1 MHWDTIRPVLLK
13 AFANTWSTRLLT
25 KVLASTYSW
34 RTQQDKTRVLW
45 IPQNPWL
52 IFEQFKDILVEYPL
66 TLRWW
71 FFSNSL
77 QLDIVYFSQRLFF
90 QHSLYNGERVDM
102 EATKDGRLSS
112 SHHVTLFFAEIPTK
126 KNLLMITQFLKKCT
140 TSHWKRN
147 QDATSLG
154 DELLG
159 RLASPIQNT
168 GIISL
173 DAGLRMD
180 GLLALDL
187 WDIVIEVLRSTNNTA
202 RQSELDKGNLCTAG
216 NHSPTDKRKR
226 EVEQLSNVDHVPTNT
241 QSSQGESQLYLFWRQ
256 WSCHQDDYQRTKS
269 NDETRIQIPQSCAW
283 LVVRQN

>member
-187 WDIVIEVLRSTNNTA
+187 WDIVIEVLRSTNNTVRQRKLVHGRKSLTNWKEKA
-202 RQSELDKGNLCTAG
+202 RGWAIVQCGSRTHQHTIFSRWVSL
-216 NHSPTDKRKR
+216 
-226 EVEQLSNVDHVPTNT
+226 VP
-241 QSSQGESQLYLFWRQ
+241 FWRQ

-269 NDETRIQIPQSCAW
+269 NNETRIQIPQSCAW

>member
-140 TSHWKRN
+140 TTVIGNEIKMLHRSAMNCLAVWPVRSKT
-147 QDATSLG
+147 QESFLWMLG
-154 DELLG
+154 
-159 RLASPIQNT
+159 
-168 GIISL
+168 
-173 DAGLRMD
+173 
-180 GLLALDL
+180 
-187 WDIVIEVLRSTNNTA
+187 
-202 RQSELDKGNLCTAG
+202 
-216 NHSPTDKRKR
+216 
-226 EVEQLSNVDHVPTNT
+226 
-241 QSSQGESQLYLFWRQ
+241 
-256 WSCHQDDYQRTKS
+256 
-269 NDETRIQIPQSCAW
+269 CAW
-283 LVVRQN
+283 MDCLLSIFGI